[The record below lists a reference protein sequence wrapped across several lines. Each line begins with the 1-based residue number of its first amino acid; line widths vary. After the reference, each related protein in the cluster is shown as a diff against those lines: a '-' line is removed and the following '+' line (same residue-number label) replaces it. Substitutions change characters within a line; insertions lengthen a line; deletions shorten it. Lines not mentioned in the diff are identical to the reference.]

1 MLPILKAPNKK
12 QDLFFRT
19 QAELGRKDGWI
30 YCGHKVNMGNTL
42 VWNEGRLSTA
52 TRELQ

>member
-30 YCGHKVNMGNTL
+30 YCGHKVNTL
-42 VWNEGRLSTA
+42 VWNEDRLSTA
-52 TRELQ
+52 MIELQ